1 MKLRRDISSVPLRTG
16 AETWS
21 TIVELITGSDSID
34 PSQLTAAASVM
45 ATLIAEELH
54 AENPLTLVGT
64 SHRLVI
70 YCSFGADALIQG
82 EDVDALGW
90 NPTAGDWTLHV
101 PCGEDDLGWAGTTL
115 ANRAPRIKLHQAG
128 EPPAVIEE
136 AGSTAGSLSVDWG
149 ALS

>member
-1 MKLRRDISSVPLRTG
+1 MKLRRDIASVPLRTG

-34 PSQLTAAASVM
+34 ASQLIAAASVM
-45 ATLIAEELH
+45 ATLIAEENH

-64 SHRLVI
+64 SHWLVI

-82 EDVDALGW
+82 EDVDAINW
-90 NPTAGDWTLHV
+90 NPTAGDWTLYV
-101 PCGEDDLGWAGTTL
+101 PCGEDDRDWAGATL
-115 ANRAPRIKLHQAG
+115 ATRAPRIKLHKLG
-128 EPPAVIEE
+128 ESPAVLDE
-136 AGSTAGSLSVDWG
+136 AASTDKALFVDWG

>member
-1 MKLRRDISSVPLRTG
+1 MKLRRDIASIPLRTG

-21 TIVELITGSDSID
+21 TIVELVTGSDSID
-34 PSQLTAAASVM
+34 SSQLTAAASVM

-64 SHRLVI
+64 SHRLVV
-70 YCSFGADALIQG
+70 YCSFGAAALIQG
-82 EDVDALGW
+82 EDVDAIGW

-101 PCGEDDLGWAGTTL
+101 PCGAEDLDWIGATL
-115 ANRAPRIKLHQAG
+115 ASRAPRIKLHKAG
-128 EPPAVIEE
+128 EPPAVLEE
-136 AGSTAGSLSVDWG
+136 AASTASALSVDWG